1 VAVALVGMLTLGPC
15 FAATPDGDI
24 KQKKIEI
31 PETGL
36 TDEQKARHLLNR
48 ITYGPRAGDVDRV
61 LSMGIKNFIEQQLY
75 PQRIPDT
82 EIDERL
88 AALSTLEM
96 SSHDLL
102 VAYPPPQLLRGIE
115 RQLTSRMGMD
125 PETTAAMFPE
135 LESRR
140 ERERRREKAAAGDPE
155 TSMDPDADPR
165 GGRDRMSRMM
175 QGPARIQV
183 ELSQAK
189 IVRAVYSERQ
199 LEEVLTDFWF
209 NHFNVFVNKGLVRW
223 SITSYERDAI
233 RPNALGSFRDLLGA
247 TAAHPAMLFYL
258 DNWLSAAD
266 GTKLDAQAMRA
277 YYAREM
283 DKQGRQPYGVA
294 LEVMNDHGIDTT
306 RLETFI
312 NRSLYNTPGAYGR
325 GMRRPIPDGI
335 GNLQRGLNENYAR
348 ELLELH
354 TLGVEGGYTQEDI
367 IEVARCFT
375 GWTTTPLQHGQEF
388 VYAGAL
394 HDNGKKT
401 VLEKK
406 SKSRGVRD
414 GHEVLDLLVAHPS
427 TANFVSWKLA
437 QKFVADDPPASLVE
451 RMARTFRET
460 EGDIREVMRTM
471 LYSEEFWS
479 PEVVNTKIKTPL
491 EFVVSAVRATGAEIA
506 PLPGSPGGRSPGL
519 VGSLRQMGQPLYAAQ
534 PPTGYKETAEDW
546 ISTGDLLNRMKVG
559 LGLAANKI
567 PGVRVDPP
575 RWILDTGSTRQLVE
589 RLADG
594 MLELDLSPE
603 TLDVLVA
610 QVENPSTLVSAGEG
624 LPVLPSTRT
633 ARMRLALGWLLASP
647 EFQRQ

>member
-1 VAVALVGMLTLGPC
+1 MLIVGTCL
-15 FAATPDGDI
+15 AADPEGDVKQTKIGIPD
-24 KQKKIEI
+24 
-31 PETGL
+31 TGL

-48 ITYGPRAGDVDRV
+48 ITYGPRPGDVDLV
-61 LSMGIKNFIEQQLY
+61 LSMGIEEFIERQLY
-75 PQRIPDT
+75 PERIPDT
-82 EIDERL
+82 EVDERL
-88 AALSTLEM
+88 AALSTLKM

-102 VAYPPPQLLRGIE
+102 VTYPPPQLLRGIE

-125 PETTAAMFPE
+125 PATTAAIFPE
-135 LESRR
+135 LERQR
-140 ERERRREKAAAGDPE
+140 ERERRREQAEAGDAE

-165 GGRDRMSRMM
+165 ARRDRMARMM
-175 QGPARIQV
+175 DGPARIQI

-189 IVRAVYSERQ
+189 LVRSVYSERQ

-233 RPNALGSFRDLLGA
+233 RPNALGVFSDLLGA

-266 GTKLDAQAMRA
+266 GTKLDAREMRA

-283 DKQGRQPYGVA
+283 DRQGRQPYGVA
-294 LEVMNDHGIDTT
+294 LEVMNDHGVDTT
-306 RLETFI
+306 RLESFI
-312 NRSLYNTPGAYGR
+312 HRSLYAPPGASGR
-325 GMRRPIPDGI
+325 GIRRPIPDGI

-354 TLGVEGGYTQEDI
+354 TLGVDGGYTQEDI
-367 IEVARCFT
+367 VDVARCFT
-375 GWTTTPLQHGQEF
+375 GWTMTPLQHGQEF

-394 HDNGKKT
+394 HDDGKKT
-401 VLEKK
+401 VLGKK
-406 SKSRGVRD
+406 IKSHGVRD
-414 GHEVLDLLVAHPS
+414 GHEVLDLLAAHPS
-427 TANFVSWKLA
+427 TAEFVSWKLA

-451 RMARTFRET
+451 RMAKKFRET
-460 EGDIREVMRTM
+460 GGDIRAVMRAL

-479 PEVVNTKIKTPL
+479 PEVVHAKVKTPL
-491 EFVVSAVRATGAEIA
+491 EFVASAARATGAEIA
-506 PLPGSPGGRSPGL
+506 PLPGSAGGRPPGL
-519 VGSLRQMGQPLYAAQ
+519 VGSLKQMGQPLYAAQ

-575 RWILDTGSTRQLVE
+575 RWILDTGSTPELVE
-589 RLADG
+589 RLAGG
-594 MLELDLSPE
+594 MLEIDLSPE
-603 TLDVLVA
+603 TLDALVA
-610 QVENPSTLVSAGEG
+610 QVENPSTPASAGET

-633 ARMRLALGWLLASP
+633 IRMRLALGWLLASP